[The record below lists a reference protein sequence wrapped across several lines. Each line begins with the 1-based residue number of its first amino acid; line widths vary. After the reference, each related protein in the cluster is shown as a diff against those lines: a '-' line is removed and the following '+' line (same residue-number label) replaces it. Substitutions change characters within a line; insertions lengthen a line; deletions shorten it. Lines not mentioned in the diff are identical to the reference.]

1 MHFGLVAQTNTENWV
16 KTTTYKVPTTVVAN
30 PSSAQ
35 KVVNVSYFDGLGRP
49 IQNVAH
55 QQSNSGKDIVTHIE
69 YDAFGRQTREYL
81 PFVADGAASLDI
93 KSNQVASFYSSTDPL
108 RTGSVNFPTTAFPYS
123 EKLFEAS
130 PLNRVFEQAAP
141 GESWEL
147 NASEKHTIR
156 LDYQTNEFTGPEAVK
171 LYQATANWD
180 NANTLYGTTVLTQT
194 SNYAANQLY
203 KSVTKNENWKA
214 TDINN
219 NTVHDY
225 KDKEGKVILKR
236 TFNSNAGINQILD
249 TYYVYDQY
257 GNLTYVLPPAVTSAS
272 NANQMSGLCYQ
283 YKYDYRN
290 RLVEKKLPG
299 KQWEFIV
306 YDKLDRV
313 VATGPAFSPFTD
325 ADASNS
331 VGWLITK
338 YDGYNRVVYTAWKND
353 TTISAA
359 KRKMLQDQQNVLR
372 IEINET
378 KSTNTTI
385 DGFSVSYTN
394 NVLPTDFKLLTVNYY
409 DDYNF
414 PNTPIDFSTVL
425 AQPVFYNNSTQKPK
439 GLATGSWVRVLE
451 GAAAI
456 NAETTY
462 TLYDYKARP
471 IRTYAQN
478 YLGGYTQTDA
488 NLDFVGKTLFTET
501 RHKRLAANDEL
512 LVREEF
518 TYSPQDRLITHTH
531 KINSNPTQLL
541 TKNTYDELGQLI
553 AKNVGGTDVSGIA
566 ALQKVDYTYNIR
578 GWMTGINDVTNLSQ
592 SSAPP
597 DLFAFKINYNTTTGS
612 VAGVDKLYNGNIAET
627 FWRSGSDNV
636 LRKYGYNYDALN
648 RLQNAFYQK
657 PDAAVMY
664 SNCYNESLTYDIS
677 GNIKTLSRN
686 GVSDSPNAVIEIDKL
701 YYIYNA
707 ANPHQL
713 SMVYDESNNPNG
725 FKDDA
730 QQGVPDTTIDYGYDN
745 NGNLLRDDNK
755 NITNIIYNHLNLPI
769 KITFGSTGTI
779 EYLYTSIGKKV
790 TKRVYDNV
798 TATATVTDYLDGF
811 QYRNTIFQFFPF
823 AEGYVNVTTGITT
836 TTGSNQTFDYVFSYL
851 DHLGNVRLNY
861 TKDPN
866 TGVVKILEENH
877 YYPFGLK
884 HQNYNSDINAYGR
897 DAATSAKSIKQ
908 IGVIDINQLQ
918 TGVNKYKYNGK
929 ELQDELGL
937 NMYDYGNRNYDPA
950 IGRFM
955 NMDRFAEKYY
965 KKTPYQYAGNN
976 PILFN
981 DIKGD
986 SIAIYSKQDK
996 KNVVYENGQLYTK
1009 DAKGKNVAYNGKNVK
1024 VDKNGNKTI
1033 GGFLGKTLDALNKI
1047 SSGKSGNELVSAIQS
1062 DSKFNVIKE
1071 SNDGTNSS
1079 AGVSGRVR
1087 WDPLNTSGGPNQ
1099 SGGTSR
1105 DSYIGLAHEL
1115 GHVLDGLDGTVD
1127 DTPLSP
1133 EGGTK
1138 SDIIAMHWENRV
1150 RGENNVSL
1158 RTSYGYDSNGNVIG
1172 QALNPNGTSN
1182 YFTQPATL
1190 QQQSGGANPTPV
1202 SSTSPIVIPFRY

>member
-1 MHFGLVAQTNTENWV
+1 MKKIISILVLIHFGLVAQTNTENWV

-35 KVVNVSYFDGLGRP
+35 KVINVSYFDGLGRP

-69 YDAFGRQTREYL
+69 YDAFGRQTRDYL

-180 NANTLYGTTVLTQT
+180 NANGLYGTIVLTQAT
-194 SNYAANQLY
+194 NYQANQLY

-214 TDINN
+214 TDGNN
-219 NTVHDY
+219 NTVHEY

-236 TFNSNAGINQILD
+236 TFNSNAGINEILD

-257 GNLTYVLPPAVTSAS
+257 GNLTYVLPPAVTNAS
-272 NANQMSGLCYQ
+272 DANQMSGLCYQ

-325 ADASNS
+325 ADTSNS

-338 YDGYNRVVYTAWKND
+338 YDAINRVVYTAWKND
-353 TTISAA
+353 TTINAA
-359 KRKMLQDQQNVLR
+359 KRKLLQDQQNALSSTL
-372 IEINET
+372 NET
-378 KSTNTTI
+378 KTTNGTI
-385 DGFSVSYTN
+385 DGISVNYTN

-414 PNTPIDFSTVL
+414 PNAPGVFSTVL

-451 GAAAI
+451 GATAI

-471 IRTYAQN
+471 IRTYTQN
-478 YLGGYTQTDA
+478 YLGGYTQTDS

-512 LVREEF
+512 LVREDF

-531 KINSNPTQLL
+531 KINTNQTQLL

-553 AKNVGGTDVSGIA
+553 SKNVGGTDLSGTA

-578 GWMTGINDVTNLSQ
+578 GWLTGINDITNLSQ

-612 VAGVDKLYNGNIAET
+612 VAGVNSLYNGNIAET

-636 LRKYGYNYDALN
+636 LRKYGYNYDNLN
-648 RLQNAFYQK
+648 RLKNAIYQK
-657 PDAAVMY
+657 PNNTNPVSGA
-664 SNCYNESLTYDIS
+664 YNENLDYDKN
-677 GNIKTLSRN
+677 GNITKLNRF
-686 GVSDSPNAVIEIDKL
+686 GGADSDTYPALEIDRL
-701 YYIYNA
+701 VYNYTNNSNQLQAVADGTNSPQGFIDGNTSA
-707 ANPHQL
+707 ADY
-713 SMVYDESNNPNG
+713 SYD
-725 FKDDA
+725 D
-730 QQGVPDTTIDYGYDN
+730 
-745 NGNLLRDDNK
+745 NGNMIVDKNK
-755 NITNIIYNHLNLPI
+755 GVTAIVYNHLNLPI
-769 KITFGSTGTI
+769 KIIFANDGTI
-779 EYLYTSIGKKV
+779 TYFYNAIGQKVKKV
-790 TKRVYDNV
+790 VLENKVSTI
-798 TATATVTDYLDGF
+798 TDYLNGY
-811 QYRNTIFQFFPF
+811 QYKSNTLQFFSTT
-823 AEGYVNVTTGITT
+823 EGYVNFTVLKLIDLAGKFNYAFNYT
-836 TTGSNQTFDYVFSYL
+836 
-851 DHLGNVRLNY
+851 DHLGNVRLTY
-861 TKDPN
+861 SQDP
-866 TGVVKILEENH
+866 GSLSLRIMKENH
-877 YYPFGLK
+877 YYPFGLR
-884 HQNYNSDINAYGR
+884 HSGYNSDLNIYAKDGIGIR
-897 DAATSAKSIKQ
+897 IKPAPSLFVTSFQ
-908 IGVIDINQLQ
+908 
-918 TGVNKYKYNGK
+918 YKYQGQ
-929 ELQDELGL
+929 ERQDELGL
-937 NMYDYGNRNYDPA
+937 NWDSFKYRNYDYA

-955 NMDRFAEKYY
+955 SVDPLAEEYPNVS
-965 KKTPYQYAGNN
+965 PYTYCLNN
-976 PILFN
+976 PINAIDPDGRRVYFVGGAGNDSDGWNYISRFRSLLGLQDFRRVNASHGKAGDISFVNNFRNSQSFHQSGGPRAVGATMYAKDNREYKKALNGIIKDLKNNPLKEGEQFN
-981 DIKGD
+981 LTGYSYGAVLQEHLAIGLADKGIKVDNLILVGSPTSDGSDLMNKLNEYKEAGKIGNIIREDIKGD
-986 SIAIYSKQDK
+986 HLSNPKNDLEFIQGGIQNSPLGDGNDGAHFDLARPGAEANK
-996 KNVVYENGQLYTK
+996 KIEQ
-1009 DAKGKNVAYNGKNVK
+1009 
-1024 VDKNGNKTI
+1024 
-1033 GGFLGKTLDALNKI
+1033 LGKKLKAN
-1047 SSGKSGNELVSAIQS
+1047 
-1062 DSKFNVIKE
+1062 
-1071 SNDGTNSS
+1071 
-1079 AGVSGRVR
+1079 GV
-1087 WDPLNTSGGPNQ
+1087 
-1099 SGGTSR
+1099 
-1105 DSYIGLAHEL
+1105 E
-1115 GHVLDGLDGTVD
+1115 
-1127 DTPLSP
+1127 
-1133 EGGTK
+1133 
-1138 SDIIAMHWENRV
+1138 
-1150 RGENNVSL
+1150 
-1158 RTSYGYDSNGNVIG
+1158 
-1172 QALNPNGTSN
+1172 
-1182 YFTQPATL
+1182 
-1190 QQQSGGANPTPV
+1190 
-1202 SSTSPIVIPFRY
+1202 